1 MPAMCFASAN
11 LFGAVSATEDSHQD
25 HLQRPV
31 KSRDNPMSDRKLRLV
46 AQNSGLATQSKNDV
60 FGKAHHSDKPDSPAS
75 AEEQLRLI
83 KAFGV
88 IGDNRRRAW
97 LVELVE
103 HFASLESVA
112 R

>member
-1 MPAMCFASAN
+1 
-11 LFGAVSATEDSHQD
+11 
-25 HLQRPV
+25 
-31 KSRDNPMSDRKLRLV
+31 MSDRKLRLV
-46 AQNSGLATQSKNDV
+46 AQNSGLATQSKDDV
-60 FGKAHHSDKPDSPAS
+60 FGHAARGDMPDNPAS

-103 HFASLESVA
+103 HFAGLESVT